1 MANQTEIKH
10 LLILN
15 SIFSLLERRKF
26 IRFEYV
32 PFKPNLPKPYDNH
45 LRKKGIVLITQLTI
59 HSHYLYC
66 HFMLMRHIHSL
77 WFDTQFVPLS
87 CQKHTHTHKQ
97 SNNNNSISC
106 AFFIFISQNLIRKT
120 KWLIKKL
127 VYIRHMARDW
137 SNCIVYNHRLLS
149 AIMWPSFNIWFGAS
163 DFSTHLPTE
172 SIFIRLVFLSPAWNA
187 PIPFQMC
194 ILVLPFDFLLT
205 KGSGRNSRN
214 SMSNPFDSPTRIL
227 LI

>member
-1 MANQTEIKH
+1 MVRLLLLCIGPTSNYIHLVTAKDIQDSNDNCFEPLEKYTVLMANQTEIKH

-106 AFFIFISQNLIRKT
+106 AFFYFYFT
-120 KWLIKKL
+120 KLNKENK
-127 VYIRHMARDW
+127 MAD
-137 SNCIVYNHRLLS
+137 
-149 AIMWPSFNIWFGAS
+149 
-163 DFSTHLPTE
+163 
-172 SIFIRLVFLSPAWNA
+172 
-187 PIPFQMC
+187 
-194 ILVLPFDFLLT
+194 
-205 KGSGRNSRN
+205 
-214 SMSNPFDSPTRIL
+214 
-227 LI
+227 

>member
-1 MANQTEIKH
+1 MKKTQQHKRKTGFKKGRFYHFQIVRFSWCGCYYCVLGRHQIISTWWLTAKDIQDSSDNCFEPLEKYTVLMANQTEIKH

-87 CQKHTHTHKQ
+87 CQKHTHTHT
-97 SNNNNSISC
+97 NRATTTI
-106 AFFIFISQNLIRKT
+106 AFRVPFLFFFHKT
-120 KWLIKKL
+120 
-127 VYIRHMARDW
+127 
-137 SNCIVYNHRLLS
+137 
-149 AIMWPSFNIWFGAS
+149 
-163 DFSTHLPTE
+163 
-172 SIFIRLVFLSPAWNA
+172 
-187 PIPFQMC
+187 
-194 ILVLPFDFLLT
+194 
-205 KGSGRNSRN
+205 
-214 SMSNPFDSPTRIL
+214 
-227 LI
+227 